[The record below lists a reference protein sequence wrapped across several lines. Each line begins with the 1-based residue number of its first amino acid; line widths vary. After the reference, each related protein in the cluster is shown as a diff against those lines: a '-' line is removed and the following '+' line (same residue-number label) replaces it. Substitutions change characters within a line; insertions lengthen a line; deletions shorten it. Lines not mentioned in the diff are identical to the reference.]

1 MVVWVMEDGEYDEI
15 KTLKV
20 VNKWEMNSGVDVR

>member
-20 VNKWEMNSGVDVR
+20 VNKWEMNSSVDVR